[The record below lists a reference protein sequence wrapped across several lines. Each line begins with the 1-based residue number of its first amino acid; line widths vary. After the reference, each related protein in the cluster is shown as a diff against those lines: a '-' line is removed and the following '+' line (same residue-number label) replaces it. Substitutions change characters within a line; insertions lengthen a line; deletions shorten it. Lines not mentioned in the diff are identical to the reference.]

1 MLNTQRA
8 LARNESIDYKSST
21 NELITSRNFDA
32 SPLRTYGAQQNP
44 FEAKL
49 EQSPRT
55 SDQNYSPNRRL
66 KPPTNQRKY
75 ISQQFT
81 AGEFVKMNL
90 EMDPEFNN
98 KLSYKL
104 PVNYPLQYNRIAGA
118 AKFPKDKD
126 KFSYLGIIEALSKS
140 RISPNHYKIN
150 DPEGF

>member
-8 LARNESIDYKSST
+8 LARNESIDHKSST
-21 NELITSRNFDA
+21 IELITSRNFDA
-32 SPLRTYGAQQNP
+32 SPLRTIGAQPNP
-44 FEAKL
+44 FESKL

-81 AGEFVKMNL
+81 AGEFVKMKL

-104 PVNYPLQYNRIAGA
+104 PVNHPFEYNKIAGA
-118 AKFPKDKD
+118 AKFPRDKD
-126 KFSYLGIIEALSKS
+126 KFSYLGMIEALSKS